1 MATYKEIFG
10 KPIKFLSSDPANEG
24 EGQIWFNSTSN
35 VFKTVLNSGAWSSSS
50 PVNTIRGQ
58 TAGTGT
64 QTACLL
70 MGGSAPPYPT
80 PSSAVEEYNGSGWR
94 TETSIPTTTQ
104 QGGGAGTITAA
115 LFAGGFNTPPPP
127 GFNTSYEF
135 DGSTWTASPGNM
147 NTGRT
152 QLGSGGTQAAAVI
165 YGGSEWGSPGGTPAT
180 ETYDGSTWTTS
191 GAMTTARYGMM
202 GSNVGTQTASLA
214 IGGGPYTTNV
224 EEFNG
229 SSWSLQSNIPT
240 ASDAQT
246 RYGTTTAAVAAGGG
260 PRPAIGT
267 KVFQGDGTT
276 WTATPDMASPR
287 AGNWWS

>member
-10 KPIKFLSSDPANEG
+10 KPIKFLSSDPANAG

-104 QGGGAGTITAA
+104 QGGGAGSITAA

-127 GFNTSYEF
+127 
-135 DGSTWTASPGNM
+135 
-147 NTGRT
+147 
-152 QLGSGGTQAAAVI
+152 
-165 YGGSEWGSPGGTPAT
+165 
-180 ETYDGSTWTTS
+180 
-191 GAMTTARYGMM
+191 
-202 GSNVGTQTASLA
+202 
-214 IGGGPYTTNV
+214 
-224 EEFNG
+224 
-229 SSWSLQSNIPT
+229 
-240 ASDAQT
+240 
-246 RYGTTTAAVAAGGG
+246 
-260 PRPAIGT
+260 
-267 KVFQGDGTT
+267 
-276 WTATPDMASPR
+276 
-287 AGNWWS
+287 